1 MEGLEAKL
9 QCWLDVGDWPP
20 AGLLTG
26 LADPVASRTFVG
38 NEVFPASEFK
48 IIVDVPIG
56 GQKRLVPKT
65 EFKKINETLLAY
77 VKNFPHS
84 IRPFDEVLY
93 DS

>member
-1 MEGLEAKL
+1 MVKMSKNQKEGEKYLAKIHT
-9 QCWLDVGDWPP
+9 LDVGGRR
-20 AGLLTG
+20 AYSY
-26 LADPVASRTFVG
+26 PVFAL
-38 NEVFPASEFK
+38 NENREFK